1 MAAPATLAPLLQPRD
16 KIRAQSDVTVPVTI
30 VRLEA
35 HKQTLHLKPSF
46 ERRKDKGWSTEITTW
61 KQLADATP

>member
-1 MAAPATLAPLLQPRD
+1 MAALATLATLLQPRD
-16 KIRAQSDVTVPVTI
+16 KIRAQSVVAVPLAI

-35 HKQTLHLKPSF
+35 HKQTPHFMASF

-61 KQLADATP
+61 KRVADATP